1 MNSHALSHPELSR
14 NATKDEFKHSLS
26 TDQKDINMTTYQ
38 EYKAKIA
45 ELENLAETAR
55 KSELQAAKEKIA
67 AIMRDY
73 GLTLADLGPVA
84 KAKPVKT
91 RAPVPTK
98 YRDDATGQ
106 TWTGR
111 GRAPKWLEGKD
122 KEQYLIK

>member
-1 MNSHALSHPELSR
+1 
-14 NATKDEFKHSLS
+14 
-26 TDQKDINMTTYQ
+26 MTTYQ

-45 ELENLAETAR
+45 ELESLAETAR
-55 KSELQAAKEKIA
+55 KNELLAAKEKIA
-67 AIMRDY
+67 AIMHDY
-73 GLTLADLGPVA
+73 GLSLADLGSVS

-91 RAPVPTK
+91 RAPVPVK

-111 GRAPKWLEGKD
+111 GRAPKWLEGKN

>member
-1 MNSHALSHPELSR
+1 
-14 NATKDEFKHSLS
+14 
-26 TDQKDINMTTYQ
+26 MTTYQ

-55 KSELQAAKEKIA
+55 KAEITKAKEQVT
-67 AIMRDY
+67 AIMREY
-73 GLTLADLGPVA
+73 GLTVADLGATA
-84 KAKPVKT
+84 KVKPVKT

-122 KEQYLIK
+122 KNQYLIK

>member
-1 MNSHALSHPELSR
+1 
-14 NATKDEFKHSLS
+14 
-26 TDQKDINMTTYQ
+26 MTTYQ

-45 ELENLAETAR
+45 ELETLAETAR
-55 KSELQAAKEKIA
+55 KNELAAAKEQIA
-67 AIMRDY
+67 SIMRNY
-73 GLTLADLGPVA
+73 NLSPSDLGASA
-84 KAKPVKT
+84 KVKVVKT

-122 KEQYLIK
+122 KAQFLIK

>member
-1 MNSHALSHPELSR
+1 
-14 NATKDEFKHSLS
+14 
-26 TDQKDINMTTYQ
+26 MTTYQ

-55 KSELQAAKEKIA
+55 KHEIAKAKEQVT
-67 AIMRDY
+67 AIMREY
-73 GLTLADLGPVA
+73 GLTVADLGAVT
-84 KAKPVKT
+84 KVKPVKT

>member
-1 MNSHALSHPELSR
+1 
-14 NATKDEFKHSLS
+14 
-26 TDQKDINMTTYQ
+26 MTTYQ

-45 ELENLAETAR
+45 ELENLAENAR
-55 KSELQAAKEKIA
+55 KNEVSQAKEQIA
-67 AIMRDY
+67 TIMRDY
-73 GLTLADLGPVA
+73 GLSIADLGTVT

-122 KEQYLIK
+122 KNQFLIK

>member
-1 MNSHALSHPELSR
+1 
-14 NATKDEFKHSLS
+14 
-26 TDQKDINMTTYQ
+26 MTTYQ

-45 ELENLAETAR
+45 ELENLAENAR
-55 KSELQAAKEKIA
+55 KNEVSKAKEQIA
-67 AIMRDY
+67 TIMRDY
-73 GLTLADLGPVA
+73 GLSIADLGTVS

-122 KEQYLIK
+122 KNQFLIK

>member
-1 MNSHALSHPELSR
+1 
-14 NATKDEFKHSLS
+14 
-26 TDQKDINMTTYQ
+26 MTTYQ

-45 ELENLAETAR
+45 ELENLAENAR
-55 KSELQAAKEKIA
+55 KNEVSKAKEQIA
-67 AIMRDY
+67 TIMRDY
-73 GLTLADLGPVA
+73 GLTIADLGTVT

-122 KEQYLIK
+122 KNQYLIK

>member
-1 MNSHALSHPELSR
+1 
-14 NATKDEFKHSLS
+14 
-26 TDQKDINMTTYQ
+26 MTTYQ

-55 KSELQAAKEKIA
+55 KNEVSQAKEQIA
-67 AIMRDY
+67 TIMRDY
-73 GLTLADLGPVA
+73 GLTAADLGTA
-84 KAKPVKT
+84 TKAKPVKT

-122 KEQYLIK
+122 KNKFLIK

>member
-1 MNSHALSHPELSR
+1 
-14 NATKDEFKHSLS
+14 
-26 TDQKDINMTTYQ
+26 MTTYQ

-55 KSELQAAKEKIA
+55 KNEVSQAKEQIA
-67 AIMRDY
+67 TIMRDY
-73 GLTLADLGPVA
+73 GLSIADLGTVT

-122 KEQYLIK
+122 KNKFLIK

>member
-1 MNSHALSHPELSR
+1 
-14 NATKDEFKHSLS
+14 
-26 TDQKDINMTTYQ
+26 MTTYQ

-45 ELENLAETAR
+45 ELENLAENAR
-55 KSELQAAKEKIA
+55 KNEVSKAKEQIA
-67 AIMRDY
+67 TIMRDY
-73 GLTLADLGPVA
+73 GLTIADLGTVT

-122 KEQYLIK
+122 KNQFLIK